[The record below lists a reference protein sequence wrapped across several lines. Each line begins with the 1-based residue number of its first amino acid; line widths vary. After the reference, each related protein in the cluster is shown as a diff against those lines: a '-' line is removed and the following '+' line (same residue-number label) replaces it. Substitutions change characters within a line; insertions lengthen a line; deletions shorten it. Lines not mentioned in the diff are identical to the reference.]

1 MPRKKLYY
9 LKGDKVS
16 DRSKSK
22 QWMLEDGTEYIGAYH
37 RYKSTGEVYTETKYR
52 EGISQPLIPY
62 RNLSDI
68 KNKNVENYNILTNN
82 TFVSNYIY
90 PIPLTP
96 RPTESDYAVGFIE
109 RFIICKFNSPLQ
121 LVEVSPKIFPNID
134 PVLYIKQ
141 TFEWR
146 IAKLRYVDVQSVIDT
161 NRKTLSFIK
170 QSIPNIERYYTNLAE
185 FSK

>member
-1 MPRKKLYY
+1 MARKKLYY
-9 LKGDKVS
+9 LKTDKVS
-16 DRSKSK
+16 GISNPME
-22 QWMLEDGTEYIGAYH
+22 WMLEDGTPYVGPYH
-37 RYKSTGEVYTETKYR
+37 IYKSTGEVYTEMGYIDNVSK
-52 EGISQPLIPY
+52 PLIPFENATEEDEINISLY
-62 RNLSDI
+62 
-68 KNKNVENYNILTNN
+68 NKLTNYEF
-82 TFVSNYIY
+82 TKEYETPTPF
-90 PIPLTP
+90 TP